1 MYAGYVKVSD
11 ITDQEWADI
20 CSNKL
25 DGLRKELQLLE
36 NQYLIVTDDEDN
48 LANVFIK
55 QNNILHEVLYP
66 VYETLNAGT
75 IKPRNKEQYCAMD
88 MMMDERSL
96 VKLVSGTHGAGKDFI
111 MMNAALSQIQE
122 GKYDKLLY
130 IRNNIDVA
138 NTTSLGALPGEKS
151 DKMKPWLAALTD
163 HVGGWEGLNM
173 LITRGKIES
182 EHLGYLRG
190 RDIKNTIIYVTE
202 AENLTKEHVQLLL
215 GRVGE
220 GSSLWMNGDY
230 RQTDRAVFKQN
241 SGMKYAV
248 KALRGNPLFA
258 YMNMPISERSAV
270 AALADELD
278 KVEL

>member
-1 MYAGYVKVSD
+1 M
-11 ITDQEWADI
+11 
-20 CSNKL
+20 L
-25 DGLRKELQLLE
+25 
-36 NQYLIVTDDEDN
+36 
-48 LANVFIK
+48 
-55 QNNILHEVLYP
+55 
-66 VYETLNAGT
+66 
-75 IKPRNKEQYCAMD
+75 
-88 MMMDERSL
+88 
-96 VKLVSGTHGAGKDFI
+96 
-111 MMNAALSQIQE
+111 NAALSQVQE

-163 HVGGWEGLNM
+163 HVGGWEGLHM
-173 LITRGKIES
+173 LITKGRVES

-220 GSSLWMNGDY
+220 GSALWMNGDY
-230 RQTDRAVFKQN
+230 RQTDRAVFKKN

-248 KALRGNPLFA
+248 KALKGNPLFA
-258 YMNMPISERSAV
+258 YINMPVSERSVV